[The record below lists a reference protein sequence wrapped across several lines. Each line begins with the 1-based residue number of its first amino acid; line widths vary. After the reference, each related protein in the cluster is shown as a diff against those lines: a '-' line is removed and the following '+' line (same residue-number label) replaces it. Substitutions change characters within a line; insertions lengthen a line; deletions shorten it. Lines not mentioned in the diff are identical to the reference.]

1 MHTQPY
7 TPEPAFDIMLRGKGG
22 ERKKFNL
29 TYWSADFHRENAD
42 YWCVCAR
49 VCGSIIHSSDWH
61 YMMKKKNERERGA
74 ERGEHPFS
82 ADNSSVQR
90 SPSNR
95 TLHLFTAEM
104 RLDSI

>member
-22 ERKKFNL
+22 GGDERKKFNL

-42 YWCVCAR
+42 YWCVCMR

-61 YMMKKKNERERGA
+61 YMMKKKMREKEELKEESIHSAQTILQCSGLLA
-74 ERGEHPFS
+74 TGPSIFS
-82 ADNSSVQR
+82 PR
-90 SPSNR
+90 R
-95 TLHLFTAEM
+95 
-104 RLDSI
+104 